1 MKKVVVIGPECTGK
15 STLTQDL
22 AQHFNCPH
30 LPEYAREFIAQLSTP
45 YTPKDILYIAKNKL
59 R

>member
-15 STLTQDL
+15 STLTKAL
-22 AQHFNCPH
+22 SQHFNCPYRQ
-30 LPEYAREFIAQLSTP
+30 EYAREYIAQLSTP
-45 YTPKDILYIAKNKL
+45 YTLKTYFKLLKNKL